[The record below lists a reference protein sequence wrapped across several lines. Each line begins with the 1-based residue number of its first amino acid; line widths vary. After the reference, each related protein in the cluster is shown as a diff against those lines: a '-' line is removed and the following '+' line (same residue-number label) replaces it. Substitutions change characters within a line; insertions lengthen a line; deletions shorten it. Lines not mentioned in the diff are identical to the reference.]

1 MFENELNAKVNEKSY
16 NKIVE
21 QWDKA
26 RKQGILSELVVSF
39 ASKLIPNGSVL
50 DIGCGT
56 GYPIAKY
63 LCEQNFMV
71 TGIDVSGK
79 MLQKAFE
86 LNLKNAEF
94 HLCDFYDFV
103 PEIKFDGVIAFD
115 SFFHF
120 PKERQSEIYEKV
132 ASWMKDGAY
141 LLFTHGNED
150 NEKNSVMFQEPFY
163 YSSLKTSDVHNL
175 LYLAGFEIELS
186 IERYKENDIGRDLV
200 IIAKKVK

>member
-1 MFENELNAKVNEKSY
+1 MFENELNSKINEKSY

-21 QWDKA
+21 QWAKA

-39 ASKLIPNGSVL
+39 SSKIKPNGNVL

-63 LCEQNFMV
+63 LSDCSFSV
-71 TGIDVSGK
+71 TGIDVASK
-79 MLQKAFE
+79 MLNKALE
-86 LNLKNAEF
+86 LNLKNTEF
-94 HLCDFYDFV
+94 HLCDFYDFT
-103 PEIKFDGVIAFD
+103 PEVKYDGVIAFD

-120 PKERQSEIYEKV
+120 PVERQNEIYETV
-132 ASWMKDGAY
+132 ASWMNEGAY
-141 LLFTHGNED
+141 LLFTHGNEA
-150 NEKNSVMFQEPFY
+150 SVKSGIMFQEPFY

-186 IERYKENDIGRDLV
+186 IERYKEKDISRDLV
-200 IIAKKVK
+200 IIARKVR